1 MSGRSLLA
9 RGLLPS
15 FANFADNFL
24 VRAVHYRFA
33 STTGAGLQ
41 AADAFL
47 YETFHLKKAMAGHL
61 SETRLQLQAFGVLNM
76 IDLTLPISVSLKFMR
91 QRSQIYMI

>member
-1 MSGRSLLA
+1 MLIKTLECQVARFFA

-24 VRAVHYRFA
+24 VRAVHDRFA

-47 YETFHLKKAMAGHL
+47 YETFHLKIDGYMRHL
-61 SETRLQLQAFGVLNM
+61 CLQTYLIA
-76 IDLTLPISVSLKFMR
+76 
-91 QRSQIYMI
+91 

>member
-9 RGLLPS
+9 SGLLPS

-24 VRAVHYRFA
+24 VRAVHDRFA

-47 YETFHLKKAMAGHL
+47 YETFHLKIDGYMRHL
-61 SETRLQLQAFGVLNM
+61 CLQTYLIA
-76 IDLTLPISVSLKFMR
+76 
-91 QRSQIYMI
+91 